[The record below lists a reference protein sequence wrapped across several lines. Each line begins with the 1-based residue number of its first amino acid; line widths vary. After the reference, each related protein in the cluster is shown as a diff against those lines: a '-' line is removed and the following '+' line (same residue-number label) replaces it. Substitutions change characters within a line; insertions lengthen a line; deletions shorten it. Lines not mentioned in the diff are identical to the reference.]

1 MTDLFQST
9 LDLKVQA
16 ETKLTDFHSIGYQG
30 VIIAIENLCQGELS
44 EMFIYGK
51 KGVGKSHLALAIY
64 NQYTQM
70 GKSAIILSL
79 DAMKQKE
86 GHDSSVLQGLHFFD
100 LIILDDVDA
109 VANSREWQEG
119 LFHLINEI
127 RRHQKQL
134 IFLANNP
141 ARELGIDLLDLLT
154 RLSLAPSFKLPD
166 GDNPADRREILSSI
180 LRRKSWRLPP
190 EIFEYLVDEGAY
202 HASGMMRVLD
212 SISPLLPRLGRTPV
226 SKKTL
231 DDTKKIIDKETL
243 LLELDDY
250 IEETDEK
257 DDERDFQE

>member
-16 ETKLTDFHSIGYQG
+16 ETELTDFNSVGYQA
-30 VIIAIENLCQGELS
+30 VIIAVDNLCQGDLS

-64 NQYTQM
+64 NKYTKT
-70 GKSAIILSL
+70 GKTAIILSL
-79 DAMKQKE
+79 ASMKQKE
-86 GHDSSVLQGLHFFD
+86 GHDTSVLHGLHLFD

-109 VANSREWQEG
+109 VVGSQEWQEG

-127 RRHQKQL
+127 RRDKKQL

-166 GDNPADRREILSSI
+166 GDNPADRRAILSSI

-202 HASGMMRVLD
+202 HASGMMSVLD

-231 DDTKKIIDKETL
+231 DDTKKIIDKEAL
-243 LLELDDY
+243 LLELDGY
-250 IEETDEK
+250 VVETEDE
-257 DDERDFQE
+257 DDF

>member
-1 MTDLFQST
+1 MTDLFQSS

-16 ETKLTDFHSIGYQG
+16 ESQLADFNSVGYQA

-64 NQYTQM
+64 NEYTLT
-70 GKSAIILSL
+70 GKTAVILSL
-79 DAMKQKE
+79 TTMKQKE
-86 GHDSSVLQGLHFFD
+86 GNDTSVLQGLSFFD

-109 VANSREWQEG
+109 VVGSREWQEG

-127 RRHQKQL
+127 RRDKKQL
-134 IFLANNP
+134 IFLANNS

-166 GDNPADRREILSSI
+166 GDNPADRKAMLSSI
-180 LRRKSWRLPP
+180 LRRKNWRLPP
-190 EIFEYLVDEGAY
+190 EIFEYLVNEGAY

-212 SISPLLPRLGRTPV
+212 SISPLLPRLGRSPV

-231 DDTKKIIDKETL
+231 DETKKIIDKEAL

-250 IEETDEK
+250 IIEET